1 MGDIVNLVLKAMK
14 PNHIPK
20 DEVLCPKLSPEAVE
34 PHLNSD
40 LSSYKFLTLYTPPNS
55 IPLKATR
62 LMVPVCVWRG
72 RGGEPCVPYHFL
84 AKSWVTLQTPLP
96 SLSFIPRMQTE
107 SSPPTHMC
115 SVCVCVCVCVCARAR
130 ACVCVCLCLWKSEIN
145 IRYLP

>member
-72 RGGEPCVPYHFL
+72 QGGG
-84 AKSWVTLQTPLP
+84 TLCALPLP
-96 SLSFIPRMQTE
+96 GQELGYLADP
-107 SSPPTHMC
+107 SPITQFHTQN
-115 SVCVCVCVCVCARAR
+115 AD
-130 ACVCVCLCLWKSEIN
+130 
-145 IRYLP
+145 